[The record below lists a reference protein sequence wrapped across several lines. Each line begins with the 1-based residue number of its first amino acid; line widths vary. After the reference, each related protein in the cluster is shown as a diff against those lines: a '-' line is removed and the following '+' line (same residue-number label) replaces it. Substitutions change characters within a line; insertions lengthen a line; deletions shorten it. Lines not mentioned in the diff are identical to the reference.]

1 MDKGMFYLICRGKN
15 GVFVDDHFQRRE
27 VAKLPL
33 PSSCV
38 IRFPSTQVK
47 IVFTTL
53 TDVQTGIVPTV
64 GISPGEITRLAR
76 LDPSQS
82 PFVSPFVSPCP
93 SPTGT
98 ISAINSC
105 PGSPG
110 HGPSRQRLPSFEVI
124 SEYASKLLQE
134 TNSSDGE
141 CGGEEEGEDD
151 KEIEDLNT
159 SRSVGPAENNDEDG
173 DVDEETPTPSG
184 SPSRNES
191 TGNKSQDNHQK
202 PAYSYAQLIVQALLG
217 SKDRRQTLSGIYK
230 FISTNYP
237 YYKIGDKGWKN
248 SIRHNLS
255 LNQYFTKAPR
265 QPMSGKGGY
274 WCMHPDFEDKLVA
287 QAYTKRRKKGVPV
300 FPTSGLIS
308 RSAPP
313 SPTHHTYMRSM
324 DFVLPSTQLSS
335 TSSNRPS
342 QGFRPPPPLQPPVH
356 PLSSSSSLSTSS
368 QSLPGSPV
376 RKNKAFQFKNYLS
389 PTQSTEWVSEGGSTE
404 SPRPKKAK
412 LDNGQESPEQT
423 GRPLQA
429 SMMSKQS
436 SSTFPAQHNMGIPYM
451 ALFAPVPL
459 PFANQYTPHQFVAAS
474 GGGLQ
479 KSNSES
485 PSSKETLKESDMEEE
500 ELAKETVEA
509 SED

>member
-1 MDKGMFYLICRGKN
+1 MVLMMSLL
-15 GVFVDDHFQRRE
+15 HFE
-27 VAKLPL
+27 VHC
-33 PSSCV
+33 SH
-38 IRFPSTQVK
+38 
-47 IVFTTL
+47 L
-53 TDVQTGIVPTV
+53 TDLWFF
-64 GISPGEITRLAR
+64 S
-76 LDPSQS
+76 
-82 PFVSPFVSPCP
+82 
-93 SPTGT
+93 
-98 ISAINSC
+98 
-105 PGSPG
+105 
-110 HGPSRQRLPSFEVI
+110 
-124 SEYASKLLQE
+124 
-134 TNSSDGE
+134 
-141 CGGEEEGEDD
+141 
-151 KEIEDLNT
+151 
-159 SRSVGPAENNDEDG
+159 
-173 DVDEETPTPSG
+173 
-184 SPSRNES
+184 
-191 TGNKSQDNHQK
+191 
-202 PAYSYAQLIVQALLG
+202 
-217 SKDRRQTLSGIYK
+217 IY
-230 FISTNYP
+230 IC
-237 YYKIGDKGWKN
+237 I
-248 SIRHNLS
+248 
-255 LNQYFTKAPR
+255 
-265 QPMSGKGGY
+265 
-274 WCMHPDFEDKLVA
+274 
-287 QAYTKRRKKGVPV
+287 
-300 FPTSGLIS
+300 FPICH

-404 SPRPKKAK
+404 LPRPKKAK